1 MSTIVTLTDGTFDA
15 KVVKASGPVLV
26 SFLAEWS
33 GPCKM
38 VEPVLKE
45 IAAECAGR
53 LTVGNLNID
62 QNTGTPPKYGVTAVP
77 THLLFRGGKVVGT
90 KIGPWS
96 KAQLVEWLREN
107 EVPE

>member
-1 MSTIVTLTDGTFDA
+1 MSTIVTLTDATFDA
-15 KVVKASGPVLV
+15 KVLRVSGPVLV

-45 IAAECAGR
+45 IAAEFAGR

-62 QNTGTPPKYGVTAVP
+62 QNTATPPKYNVTAIP
-77 THLLFRGGKVVGT
+77 THLLFKGGKVVGT

-96 KAQLVEWLREN
+96 KAQLVEWAKEN
-107 EVPE
+107 NV

>member
-1 MSTIVTLTDGTFDA
+1 MSTIVTLTDANFDTKA
-15 KVVKASGPVLV
+15 VKASGPVLV

-38 VEPVLKE
+38 AEPVLKE
-45 IAAECAGR
+45 IAAEFAGR

-62 QNTGTPPKYGVTAVP
+62 QNTATPPKYNVTAIP

-96 KAQLVEWLREN
+96 KGQLVEWLKEN
-107 EVPE
+107 NV